1 MDGLRREGAITKR
14 EVDAVL
20 ERVRSWPE
28 AEQEEAALLLLALEE
43 RRKGVY
49 ELSEEEIADLD
60 QADREIERGE
70 FVPDEE
76 MKALF
81 DR

>member
-1 MDGLRREGAITKR
+1 MTKR

-20 ERVRSWPE
+20 EQVRSWPE
-28 AEQEEAALLLLALEE
+28 AEQEKAALLLLALEE

-81 DR
+81 DRYRGG

>member
-1 MDGLRREGAITKR
+1 MTKR

-70 FVPDEE
+70 FVSDEE

-81 DR
+81 DRYRGG

>member
-1 MDGLRREGAITKR
+1 MTKR

-49 ELSEEEIADLD
+49 ELSEEEFADLD
-60 QADREIERGE
+60 QANREIERGE

-81 DR
+81 DRYRGG

>member
-1 MDGLRREGAITKR
+1 MTKR

-43 RRKGVY
+43 RRTGVY

-70 FVPDEE
+70 FVSDEE

-81 DR
+81 DRYRGG

>member
-1 MDGLRREGAITKR
+1 MTKR
-14 EVDAVL
+14 EVDAVF

-49 ELSEEEIADLD
+49 ELSDEELADLD

-70 FVPDEE
+70 LVPDEE

-81 DR
+81 DRYRGG

>member
-1 MDGLRREGAITKR
+1 MTKR

-70 FVPDEE
+70 FVSDEE

>member
-1 MDGLRREGAITKR
+1 MTKR

-60 QADREIERGE
+60 QADREIERGQ
-70 FVPDEE
+70 FAPDEE

-81 DR
+81 DRYRGG

>member
-1 MDGLRREGAITKR
+1 MTKR

-60 QADREIERGE
+60 QADREIERWE

-81 DR
+81 DRYRGG

>member
-1 MDGLRREGAITKR
+1 MTKR

-81 DR
+81 DRYRGG

>member
-1 MDGLRREGAITKR
+1 MTKR

-49 ELSEEEIADLD
+49 ELSEEEFADLD

-81 DR
+81 DRYRGG

>member
-1 MDGLRREGAITKR
+1 MTRS

-28 AEQEEAALLLLALEE
+28 EEQEEAALLLLALEE

-49 ELSEEEIADLD
+49 ELSVEEIADLEE
-60 QADREIERGE
+60 ALAEMERGE
-70 FVPDEE
+70 VASDEE
-76 MKALF
+76 VRAVF
-81 DR
+81 DHYRQR

>member
-1 MDGLRREGAITKR
+1 MTKR

-49 ELSEEEIADLD
+49 ELSEEEFADLD

-81 DR
+81 DLYRGG